1 MRIGIDIDDTTVIT
15 LDSMIKY
22 GRIYNEEIL
31 KREHVVLNMGKIKNR
46 YYLTSLFGWNEET
59 KFDFFNKYYK
69 NVLEDCKPLPN
80 SPEIINKLKEEGND
94 IYFISARLTSILDCN
109 AEELTIDNF
118 KKHNIPY
125 DKLIIG
131 AYNKLDYCKDNNID
145 VFIDDSIEVLEELSK
160 NGIKCYLMTSKI
172 NEYVDNGNIKRV
184 YSWQELYNE
193 LKEVS
198 K

>member
-1 MRIGIDIDDTTVIT
+1 MESQT
-15 LDSMIKY
+15 DS
-22 GRIYNEEIL
+22 R
-31 KREHVVLNMGKIKNR
+31 
-46 YYLTSLFGWNEET
+46 
-59 KFDFFNKYYK
+59 FNKYYK

-160 NGIKCYLMTSKI
+160 NGIKCYLMTSRI
-172 NEYVDNGNIKRV
+172 NEFVDNGNIKRV
-184 YSWQELYNE
+184 YSWQELYDE